1 MTGASPLALLA
12 VLAASLAVALVVPPR
27 LRLPTTVVVTA
38 SGPDPG
44 WLRRHRA
51 LWSLLAGAAG
61 ATFVGGSAGPVTA
74 VVVAVGV
81 WVVVGRAESP
91 QARRERADVRRDLP
105 AVVALLGAA
114 LRSGAGPADA
124 VVLVARALPGAA
136 ARRLSP
142 VVARLALGVPAAT
155 VWADLAADPDL
166 GPLGRTMARAH
177 DTGGAVV
184 PAVERLADDLARRA
198 RAEVEDRARA
208 VGVKAAVPLGL
219 CLLPAFVLIGI
230 VPLVAGLLGSIA
242 W

>member
-1 MTGASPLALLA
+1 MTGLPLLA
-12 VLAASLAVALVVPPR
+12 ALAAAGAVALLLPVRPR
-27 LRLPTTVVVTA
+27 LPSDGPSAAT
-38 SGPDPG
+38 GPDPG

-61 ATFVGGSAGPVTA
+61 ATFVGGPAGLVVAA
-74 VVVAVGV
+74 VVAAGT
-81 WVVVGRAESP
+81 WVVVGRAEP
-91 QARRERADVRRDLP
+91 PEARRERADVRRDLP
-105 AVVALLGAA
+105 AVVALLGSA
-114 LRSGAGPADA
+114 LRSGAAPAEA
-124 VVLVARALPGAA
+124 VALVARALPGAA
-136 ARRLSP
+136 AARLSP

-155 VWADLAADPDL
+155 VWTDLADDPDL
-166 GPLGRTMARAH
+166 APLGRTMARAH
-177 DTGGAVV
+177 DTGAAVV

-219 CLLPAFVLIGI
+219 CLLPAFVLVGI

>member
-1 MTGASPLALLA
+1 MNALHLLA
-12 VLAASLAVALVVPPR
+12 AASAALAVALVVPPR
-27 LRLPTTVVVTA
+27 ARLPPPAAPTLAAPVVEV
-38 SGPDPG
+38 G

-51 LWSLLAGAAG
+51 VWSLLAAAAG
-61 ATFVGGSAGPVTA
+61 GTFVGGPAGL
-74 VVVAVGV
+74 VAAAGAGLGV
-81 WVVVGRAESP
+81 WVVIGRAETP
-91 QARRERADVRRDLP
+91 AARRARADVRRDLP

-114 LRSGAGPADA
+114 LRSGAAPADA

-136 ARRLSP
+136 ADRLGP

-155 VWADLAADPDL
+155 VWTDLAADPDL
-166 GPLGRTMARAH
+166 APLGRTMARAH
-177 DTGGAVV
+177 DTGSAVV

-198 RAEVEDRARA
+198 RATVEDRARA

>member
-1 MTGASPLALLA
+1 MSWVLAVTCAAAAAALL
-12 VLAASLAVALVVPPR
+12 VPAR
-27 LRLPTTVVVTA
+27 ARLPDPPPVA
-38 SGPDPG
+38 STPVEVG

-51 LWSLLAGAAG
+51 LWSVLAGAAG
-61 ATFVGGSAGPVTA
+61 STFVGGSAGLVA
-74 VVVAVGV
+74 GVVAAVGV

-91 QARRERADVRRDLP
+91 ATRREREDVQRDLP
-105 AVVALLGAA
+105 AVVALLASA
-114 LRSGAGPADA
+114 LRSGAAPGDA
-124 VVLVARALPGAA
+124 IRLVTRALPGPAA
-136 ARRLSP
+136 DRLGP

-177 DTGGAVV
+177 DSGAAVT

-198 RAEVEDRARA
+198 RATVEDRARA

-230 VPLVAGLLGSIA
+230 VPLVAALLGSIA